1 MTVQNPRLR
10 SFADNAICFGIGAML
25 HEIAVVDMEVIDGYT
40 WHGGLTT
47 HESTVFVMRYK
58 ECYFDRGFDC
68 IARTEHTVYQS
79 HDQTTNDC
87 QCKDEYSSSFFHN
100 SVLTHFTRCS
110 PFIVERKPISV
121 PFMIL
126 T

>member
-47 HESTVFVMRYK
+47 HESTVFVMRYLGSALMIVSI
-58 ECYFDRGFDC
+58 FT
-68 IARTEHTVYQS
+68 IVYKLY
-79 HDQTTNDC
+79 
-87 QCKDEYSSSFFHN
+87 KDYICVHSD
-100 SVLTHFTRCS
+100 VLTDAS
-110 PFIVERKPISV
+110 EERESNETV
-121 PFMIL
+121 G
-126 T
+126 